1 MRAAEPLDSHEY
13 TLANGLKLLVIEDH
27 RAPIVTHMAWYK
39 VGATEEFAGKTGLAH
54 FLEHLMFKGTDK
66 VPSGEFSKIVSR
78 NGGQDNAF
86 TSSDYTAYFQQ
97 VSADKLPLV
106 MEMEADRM
114 VNLKIAEDEVNSE
127 RDVVI
132 EERRTRTENS
142 PPALF
147 REQMDAVQF
156 LSHPY
161 RIPVIGWMRDIQ
173 TLTRADALGFYKL
186 HYAPN
191 NAVVVVVGDVKAD
204 AVKALADKTYGV
216 IPRKTVPP
224 RAVSVEAPQLAAR
237 EMTMRDARVSQVSW
251 VRTWMAPTEIYGETK
266 YAPALEVLSEIVGG
280 GTTSRLYQALVV
292 QKKLAVEAGSSY
304 GADGIGPSTFG
315 ISVRPQNDDP
325 APIPAAVEAVLADVL
340 KNGVTD
346 EELKRAKKS
355 LKAAAVYARDSGEG
369 LANIFGAALVSGRTV
384 ADVLGWPDRIEAV
397 TNADIIAAAR
407 HVFVPE
413 QSVTGVLLP
422 DGDGPPAGPP
432 APPPG
437 PEHP

>member
-1 MRAAEPLDSHEY
+1 M
-13 TLANGLKLLVIEDH
+13 IEDH

-86 TSSDYTAYFQQ
+86 TSSDYTAFFQQ
-97 VSADKLPLV
+97 VAADKLPLV

-114 VNLKIAEDEVNSE
+114 VNLRIAEDQVASE

-191 NAVVVVVGDVKAD
+191 NAIVVVVGDVKAD
-204 AVKALADKTYGV
+204 AVKALAERTYGV
-216 IPRKTVPP
+216 IPSKPVPP
-224 RAVSVEAPQLAAR
+224 RTVSIEAPQLAAR
-237 EMTMRDARVSQVSW
+237 EMTMRDPRVSQASW
-251 VRTWMAPTEIYGETK
+251 IRTYMAPTYQYGDTK
-266 YAPALEVLSEIVGG
+266 LAVPLEVLDQIIGG
-280 GTTSRLYQALVV
+280 GITSRLYQSLVV

-304 GADGIGPSTFG
+304 GADGLGPSTFG
-315 ISVRPQNDDP
+315 ISVTPQNDDP
-325 APIPAAVEAVLADVL
+325 GPIPAAVEAVIADVI
-340 KNGVTD
+340 KNGVTA
-346 EELKRAKKS
+346 EELTRAKKS

-369 LANIFGAALVSGRTV
+369 LANIFGSALVSGRSV
-384 ADVLGWPDRIEAV
+384 QDVLSWPDRIEAV

-407 HVFVPE
+407 AVFVPE
-413 QSVTGVLLP
+413 QSVTGLLLP
-422 DGDGPPAGPP
+422 AGDGQAPRGPMPPPAAGPME
-432 APPPG
+432 
-437 PEHP
+437 EHP

>member
-1 MRAAEPLDSHEY
+1 
-13 TLANGLKLLVIEDH
+13 VIEDH

-66 VPSGEFSKIVSR
+66 VPSGEFSKTVSR

-97 VSADKLPLV
+97 VAADKLPLV
-106 MEMEADRM
+106 MEMESDRM
-114 VNLKIAEDEVNSE
+114 ANLRIAEDQVASE

-191 NAVVVVVGDVKAD
+191 NAVVVVVGDVKAE
-204 AVKALADKTYGV
+204 AVKALAERTYGA
-216 IPRKTVPP
+216 IPAKRVPP
-224 RAVSVEAPQLAAR
+224 RTVSIEAPQLAAR
-237 EMTMRDARVSQVSW
+237 EMTMRDPGVSQASW
-251 VRTWMAPTEIYGETK
+251 IRTYMAPTYLYGDTRLA
-266 YAPALEVLSEIVGG
+266 APLEVLDQIMGG
-280 GTTSRLYQALVV
+280 GITSRLYQSLVV
-292 QKKLAVEAGSSY
+292 QKKLAIEAGSSY
-304 GADGIGPSTFG
+304 GSDGVGPSTFG

-325 APIPAAVEAVLADVL
+325 APIPAAVEAVIADIVQ
-340 KNGVTD
+340 NGVTP
-346 EELKRAKKS
+346 EELTRAKRS
-355 LKAAAVYARDSGEG
+355 LKAAAIYARDSGEG
-369 LANIFGAALVSGRTV
+369 LANIFGAALVVGRSV
-384 ADVLGWPDRIEAV
+384 QDVLGWPDRIEAV
-397 TNADIIAAAR
+397 TNADIIAAVKA
-407 HVFVPE
+407 VFVPE
-413 QSVTGVLLP
+413 QSVTGLLLP
-422 DGDGPPAGPP
+422 AGEGEAPRGPMPPPQAGP
-432 APPPG
+432 AE
-437 PEHP
+437 EHP

>member
-1 MRAAEPLDSHEY
+1 
-13 TLANGLKLLVIEDH
+13 
-27 RAPIVTHMAWYK
+27 MAWYK

-66 VPSGEFSKIVSR
+66 VPTGEFSKIVSR

-86 TSSDYTAYFQQ
+86 TSSDYTAFFQQ
-97 VSADKLPLV
+97 VAADKLPLV

-114 VNLKIAEDEVNSE
+114 VNLRIAEDQVLSE

-204 AVKALADKTYGV
+204 AVKALAERTYGV
-216 IPRKTVPP
+216 IPSKPVPP
-224 RAVSVEAPQLAAR
+224 RTVSVEAPQLAAR
-237 EMTMRDARVSQVSW
+237 EMTMRDPRVSQVSW
-251 VRTWMAPTEIYGETK
+251 TRTYMAPTTQYGDTK
-266 YAPALEVLSEIVGG
+266 LAEPLEVLDQIIGG
-280 GTTSRLYQALVV
+280 GITSRLYQSLVV
-292 QKKLAVEAGSSY
+292 QKKLAVEAGSNY
-304 GADGIGPSTFG
+304 GSDGLGPSTFG
-315 ISVRPQNDDP
+315 ISVTPQNDDP
-325 APIPAAVEAVLADVL
+325 GPIPAAVEAVIADVV
-340 KNGVTD
+340 KNGVTA
-346 EELKRAKKS
+346 EELTRAKKS
-355 LKAAAVYARDSGEG
+355 LKAAAIYARDSGEG
-369 LANIFGAALVSGRTV
+369 LANIFGSALVSGRSV
-384 ADVLGWPDRIEAV
+384 QDVLSWPDKIEAV
-397 TNADIIAAAR
+397 TNADIIAAAQA
-407 HVFVPE
+407 VFVPE
-413 QSVTGVLLP
+413 QSVTGLLLP
-422 DGDGPPAGPP
+422 AGDGAAPRGPMPPPQAGP
-432 APPPG
+432 AE
-437 PEHP
+437 EHP